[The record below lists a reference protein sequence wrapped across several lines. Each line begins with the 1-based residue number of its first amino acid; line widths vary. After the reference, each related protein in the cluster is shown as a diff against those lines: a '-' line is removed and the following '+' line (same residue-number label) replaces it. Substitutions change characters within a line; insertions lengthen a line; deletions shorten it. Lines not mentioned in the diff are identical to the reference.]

1 VDGLEYDAAPGETLD
16 DRDRDRRDRQR
27 VTVAVP
33 FSMYAGRRLL
43 LRARTLDLSTAGAL
57 LHGTCGVQVGE
68 PVSLEVAR
76 GPARN
81 PLRLQAEVVRFSEP
95 DVHRRH
101 TGVAVRFVNLSA
113 VDEAVLRTIIDAA
126 QG

>member
-1 VDGLEYDAAPGETLD
+1 MEYDAAPGQTSIES
-16 DRDRDRRDRQR
+16 DRDRRDRER
-27 VTVAVP
+27 VTVAVS
-33 FSMYAGRRLL
+33 FRMFAGTRLL
-43 LRARTLDLSTAGAL
+43 LHARTLDLSTAGAL
-57 LHGTCGVQVGE
+57 LHGSCSVRVGE
-68 PVSLEVAR
+68 PVRLEVAR

-113 VDEAVLRTIIDAA
+113 VDEAVLRSIIAAA